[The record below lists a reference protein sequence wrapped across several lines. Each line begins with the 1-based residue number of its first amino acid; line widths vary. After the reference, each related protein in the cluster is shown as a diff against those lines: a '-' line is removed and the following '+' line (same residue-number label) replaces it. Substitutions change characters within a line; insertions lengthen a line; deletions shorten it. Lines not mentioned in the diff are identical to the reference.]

1 MQTPLSKEQAE
12 RVGEAFATFAELGLL
27 SVDLNNHVTLNT
39 PPHDGQFTFGVRTRA
54 GIIPMNA
61 AMIRD
66 NDGYWREVRGGERTD
81 GWFAGFEPSGVCKVV
96 MRSGEEPPEAA
107 AAVGVAPA
115 AARTEHVDARSRV
128 FIPGGEVVVPRAQDA
143 KLPALNAALVFD
155 ELGWREAKDGETPT
169 GWFAG
174 GSGDTEIRVKLR
186 NTAPPYDDSRSDD
199 AMDARLEAHSERIAL
214 MSARLDKVEASHAYM
229 PADEFTQMA
238 HVFNTLQKEF
248 APEASVYTVARRG
261 ELLRDKLNGQ
271 VNGLDLARLTAMAKI
286 EKHLFPNSSCTAE
299 SATITA
305 NQVCRLLPFD
315 MGFGG

>member
-1 MQTPLSKEQAE
+1 MQTPLTEEQAK

-27 SVDLNNHVTLNT
+27 SVDLNNHVTFNT
-39 PPHDGQFTFGVRTRA
+39 PP
-54 GIIPMNA
+54 
-61 AMIRD
+61 
-66 NDGYWREVRGGERTD
+66 
-81 GWFAGFEPSGVCKVV
+81 K
-96 MRSGEEPPEAA
+96 AA
-107 AAVGVAPA
+107 AAVGVAPS

-128 FIPGGEVVVPRAQDA
+128 FIPGGEVVVPCAREA
-143 KLPALNAALVFD
+143 KLPAMNAAMVFD

-186 NTAPPYDDSRSDD
+186 NTAPPYDDSRGDD
-199 AMDARLEAHSERIAL
+199 AIYAWLRSHDECIGLVNARVGKLEAKLASTEVVEFSEEKLKARAFDLLQQEFFPSAEQYSIGKRAQL
-214 MSARLDKVEASHAYM
+214 M
-229 PADEFTQMA
+229 
-238 HVFNTLQKEF
+238 
-248 APEASVYTVARRG
+248 
-261 ELLRDKLNGQ
+261 RDKMNGQ
-271 VNGLDLARLTAMAKI
+271 VTGLDLARLTAMAKI